1 MGDSPQQFQP
11 EQTGQLLPLV
21 AWPQDPILSSADTA
35 LAMLGNSVLLRSM
48 DTEVEVLSRFQ
59 GQLDAAVQAVRE
71 LKTLLVAAAVA
82 VPCYLLP
89 PPDVA
94 TYPDAAAELLAVVA
108 ATTKYDDVVDAS
120 A

>member
-1 MGDSPQQFQP
+1 MV
-11 EQTGQLLPLV
+11 QLLPSE
-21 AWPQDPILSSADTA
+21 AWPQDPILSSTDTA
-35 LAMLGNSVLLRSM
+35 LAMLENSVLLRSM

-59 GQLDAAVQAVRE
+59 AQLDAAVQSVHE
-71 LKTLLVAAAVA
+71 LKTLLAAAAAVA

-89 PPDVA
+89 PPDAA

-108 ATTKYDDVVDAS
+108 ATTKYDDVADAS